1 MGEFRR
7 RESLADVSMHRR
19 RRLFEMGVRGRLS
32 EDEARGM
39 MEEDDGNESEWGW
52 DG

>member
-1 MGEFRR
+1 
-7 RESLADVSMHRR
+7 
-19 RRLFEMGVRGRLS
+19 MGVRGRLS